1 MQTTKSFPWKKENKL
16 RKFKVRQM
24 QKVITLEK
32 TYNVAKHSSEKAFT
46 FILAKEFE
54 NLDVE
59 IKGINFTKERYA
71 EVILEGEDEEIAK
84 NIIIKNYGTPRSI
97 GDLQEGDVIYGR
109 FREVGEVKFGLF
121 IDCGIKST
129 TQSIDAL
136 YPLYEMREQ
145 LVQGKKV
152 SLVNMVRAYGFI
164 DNLPMFFEV
173 VKKQVLGSKVWVKL
187 SVESLDWLN
196 SALNEKKEALI
207 ICGTTRNKI
216 KQALIK
222 SNHTEDIEVIERV
235 GLLEYRLICKRG
247 TRADGLIPELGYLL
261 GRAKIGAQVPNRVKE
276 LTNK

>member
-1 MQTTKSFPWKKENKL
+1 
-16 RKFKVRQM
+16 M

-196 SALNEKKEALI
+196 SALKERKEALI

-222 SNHTEDIEVIERV
+222 SNHTEDIEVIERI